1 MAQIVTRV
9 DDDLADAVDGL
20 VRAAVVESRSDAVR
34 IGLQRL
40 VDEHRRAAVGRSI
53 VAAYEKEPQT
63 RAELAGIERA
73 GRQMIA
79 DEPW

>member
-9 DDDLADAVDGL
+9 DDALARAVDEL
-20 VRAAVVESRSDAVR
+20 VHATAVASRSDAVR

-40 VDEHRRAAVGRSI
+40 VDEHRRGTVGRSI
-53 VAAYEKEPQT
+53 VEAYERFPQT
-63 RAELAGIERA
+63 EAELAGIDDASR
-73 GRQMIA
+73 RLIA